1 MASNRLRR
9 GSRGIA
15 APAIAILLGALL
27 WTPDTLAAP
36 KSPNECR
43 GSIDQRNADCPNGGR
58 NDPPVISGTPSGS
71 VTVGQSYA
79 FVPSASDPEGATLNF
94 SIANKPPW
102 AYFNTSTGRLA
113 GTPTTAAEGVHVD
126 IVIRVSDGK
135 LTAELPA
142 FDIEVTAGNAAPTIS
157 GTPPASAQ
165 EGQAYSFRPAAADPD
180 GDPLSFTIANRP
192 PWASFDPQ
200 TGRLFGTP
208 GAGTAG
214 IYKDI
219 TIRVSDGALVSA
231 LPAYSI
237 SVEQS
242 SLGSATLSWT
252 PPTQRIDGTPLD
264 NLAGYRIRYGTAPGS
279 YTSQLQIPNP
289 GITSCVI
296 ENLPPGTYY
305 FVAIAYD
312 AVGLESAPS
321 AAVSKTIG

>member
-9 GSRGIA
+9 GPREFA
-15 APAIAILLGALL
+15 APAIAILLLALA
-27 WTPDTLAAP
+27 WAPDAAAAP
-36 KSPNECR
+36 KECR
-43 GSIDQRNADCPNGGR
+43 GQPSQRSATCTSTGSDQ
-58 NDPPVISGTPSGS
+58 PPVILGTPSGS
-71 VTVGQSYA
+71 VTVGETYA
-79 FVPSASDPEGATLNF
+79 FLPSASDPEGATLSF

-102 AYFNTSTGRLA
+102 ASFSTTTGRLA
-113 GTPTTAAEGVHVD
+113 GTPTAAAEGVHVD
-126 IVIRVSDGK
+126 IIIRVSDGK

-142 FDIEVTAGNAAPTIS
+142 FDIEVAAGNAAPTIS

-192 PWASFDPQ
+192 SWAVFDPQ
-200 TGRLFGTP
+200 TGRLYGTP
-208 GAGTAG
+208 GAGTVG
-214 IYKDI
+214 VYKDI
-219 TIRVSDGALVSA
+219 TIRVSDGTLVSA

-237 SVEQS
+237 SVEQA
-242 SLGSATLSWT
+242 SLGSVTLSWM
-252 PPTQRIDGTPLD
+252 PPTQRIDGTPLV

-312 AVGLESAPS
+312 SVGLESAPS